1 MKNQNEQ
8 FEELSQMI
16 QSHHH
21 IVALTGAGISTS
33 AGINDLMH
41 TTSATSRLLS
51 SEANLEANPEAFY
64 QAMHQNF
71 LDPIFKNGPTTA
83 HKALAKLEQTGH
95 LDAIVTTN
103 VDYLHEL
110 AGNSK
115 VADIWYSF
123 NDNYCIENGHQYDLN
138 TLNQGGVPYCPI
150 DGSLISPG
158 PTYHHIG
165 TSQTAIQNA
174 ERWMDQADLV
184 LVIGSNGYYDR
195 VNPNVPLIQINPLA
209 TEFDRQATLNIRAT
223 ADQALAQ
230 FV

>member
-1 MKNQNEQ
+1 MHTLNEQ
-8 FEELSQMI
+8 INQLAELI
-16 QSHHH
+16 NSHHH

-41 TTSATSRLLS
+41 TSHATSALIS
-51 SEANLEANPEAFY
+51 SEANLEAHPEEFY
-64 QAMHQNF
+64 QAMHKNF
-71 LDPIFKNGPTTA
+71 LDPIFQNGPTIA

-110 AGNSK
+110 AGNTK

-123 NDNYCIENGHQYDLN
+123 NQNYCIENGHEYDIN
-138 TLNQGGVPYCPI
+138 TLNQGGVPYCPV

-174 ERWMDQADLV
+174 IQWMDQADMV

-195 VNPNVPLIQINPLA
+195 VNTQVPLVQINPAA
-209 TEFDRQATLNIRAT
+209 TEFDRQATLNIRT
-223 ADQALAQ
+223 SADQALGQ
-230 FV
+230 FA